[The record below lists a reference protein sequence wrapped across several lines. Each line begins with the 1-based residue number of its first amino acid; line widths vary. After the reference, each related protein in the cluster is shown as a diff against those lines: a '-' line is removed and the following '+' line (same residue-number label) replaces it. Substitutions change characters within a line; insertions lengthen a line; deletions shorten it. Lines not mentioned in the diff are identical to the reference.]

1 MNRAFSPYFAMPTT
15 KQLCSFKGLIMNKA
29 LVFALSGLLAVI
41 GFANAA
47 EAQADRIE
55 LPPRIGVTGGK
66 ELSLAEAIELA
77 LSNNKDI
84 ESSFID
90 REVARFSLQAAR
102 GAYDLKV
109 SVQSPFVR
117 SITPMASVLGGAA
130 DGKLLQREASI
141 VPQLNGSIPWTG
153 GSFGLSFSSKR
164 TYTNNTFATL
174 NPQYPSS
181 LTLSFTQ
188 PLRRGLRFDS
198 NRQRIEV
205 ARKNVTL
212 SDEQFRQR
220 VTEIVTQTAKAYWDL
235 VYAVQSLDVQRIAA
249 ETAKRQVES
258 NSRMMEQG
266 LMAPIDI
273 VEAETQMAQFEQNAY
288 VAQAS
293 LTAAENSLKAL
304 ILPDRTSPLWSSK
317 LIPITEPEMAPP
329 NMLLDDAIKDALAG
343 RPELEG
349 VKIAAE
355 INKTNLRYYRDQA
368 KPQVDLVASYMSSG
382 LAGVVGTSSASNP
395 LTSGFGVMIERL
407 NELSALQNLPPI
419 NMSSLGSASG
429 SGVPE
434 VLIGGYRHSLSNLS
448 GWDFPSAQV
457 SLQISLPLR
466 NRIAEGNIETGLA
479 EVRRSEV
486 RRKQVEQQI
495 EADVRNTLQSLASFR
510 NGLEAARTA
519 RRSAQ
524 DLYASEQR
532 KFKAGTSTL
541 FLVLQRQTTL
551 VTAQSSEL
559 RAQVDLAKATADFE
573 RATARVLKAHNVVL
587 RPLK

>member
-1 MNRAFSPYFAMPTT
+1 
-15 KQLCSFKGLIMNKA
+15 MNKA
-29 LVFALSGLLAVI
+29 LVFAFSGLLAII
-41 GFANAA
+41 GSIPAA
-47 EAQADRIE
+47 GAQADKIA
-55 LPPRIGVTGGK
+55 LPPRIGVNGEK
-66 ELSLAEAIELA
+66 DLPIAEAIEMA
-77 LSNNKDI
+77 LSNNADI

-90 REVARFSLQAAR
+90 REAARFSLKAAR
-102 GAYDLKV
+102 GAYDLKL

-117 SITPMASVLGGAA
+117 SITPMGSVLAGAA

-141 VPQLNGSIPWTG
+141 VPQLSGNIPWTG

-164 TYTNNTFATL
+164 TYTNNSFATL

-188 PLRRGLRFDS
+188 PLQRGLRFDS

-205 ARKNVTL
+205 ARKNILL

-220 VTEIVTQTAKAYWDL
+220 VTEIVTQTTKAYWDL
-235 VYAVQSLDVQRIAA
+235 VYAVHNLDVQRIAA
-249 ETAKRQVES
+249 ETARRQVES
-258 NSRMMEQG
+258 NRRMMEQG

-288 VAQAS
+288 TAQAS
-293 LTAAENSLKAL
+293 LTAFENSLKTL
-304 ILPDRTSPLWSSK
+304 ILPDRTSLLWSSK
-317 LIPITEPEMAPP
+317 LIPITEPDLAPP
-329 NMLLDDAIKDALAG
+329 DMLLDDAIRDALAG

-382 LAGVVGTSSASNP
+382 LAGLVRTSSASNP
-395 LTSGFGVMIERL
+395 FTSGNGVMIERL

-419 NMSSLGSASG
+419 DLSSIGSLSG
-429 SGVPE
+429 SGIPE
-434 VLIGGYRHSLSNLS
+434 VLIGGYQHSLSNLM
-448 GWDFPSAQV
+448 GGDFPTTQV

-466 NRIAEGNIETGLA
+466 NRTAHGNIESGLA

-486 RRKQVEQQI
+486 RCKQVEQQI
-495 EADVRNTLQSLASFR
+495 EADVRNTMQSLASFR

-524 DLYASEQR
+524 EQYASEQR

-551 VTAQSSEL
+551 VTAQISEL
-559 RAQVDLAKATADFE
+559 RAQVDLAKATAEFE
-573 RATARVLKAHNVVL
+573 RATARILKAHAVVV
-587 RPLK
+587 RSLK

>member
-1 MNRAFSPYFAMPTT
+1 
-15 KQLCSFKGLIMNKA
+15 MNKV
-29 LVFALSGLLAVI
+29 LVFALSSLLI
-41 GFANAA
+41 TGFVTVAG
-47 EAQADRIE
+47 AQSDKIE
-55 LPPRIGVTGGK
+55 LPPRIGVNGEK
-66 ELSLAEAIELA
+66 DLPLAEAIEMA

-90 REVARFSLQAAR
+90 REVARFSLKAAR
-102 GAYDLKV
+102 GAYDLKL
-109 SVQSPFVR
+109 SVQSPFIR
-117 SITPMASVLGGAA
+117 SITPMGSVLGGAS
-130 DGKLLQREASI
+130 DGKLLQREVSV
-141 VPQLNGSIPWTG
+141 VPQLNGNIPWTG

-181 LTLSFTQ
+181 LSLSFTQ
-188 PLRRGLRFDS
+188 PLQRGLRFDS

-205 ARKNVTL
+205 ARRNVTL

-235 VYAVQSLDVQRIAA
+235 VYTVQNLDVQRIAA

-258 NSRMMEQG
+258 NRRMMEQG

-273 VEAETQMAQFEQNAY
+273 VEAETQMAQFEQNAFT
-288 VAQAS
+288 AQAS

-304 ILPDRTSPLWSSK
+304 ILPDRTSPLWSNK
-317 LIPITEPEMAPP
+317 LIPITEPELAPP
-329 NMLLDDAIKDALAG
+329 DMLLGDALKDALAG

-355 INKTNLRYYRDQA
+355 INQTNLRYYRDQA

-382 LAGVVGTSSASNP
+382 LAGLVRASSTSNP
-395 LTSGFGVMIERL
+395 FTSGYGGMIDRL
-407 NELSALQNLPPI
+407 NQLSALQNLPPI
-419 NMSSLGSASG
+419 DLSSLGSGSG

-434 VLIGGYRHSLSNLS
+434 ALIGGYRHSLSNLS
-448 GWDFPSAQV
+448 GWDFPTAQV

-466 NRIAEGNIETGLA
+466 NRTAESNIETGLA

-486 RRKQVEQQI
+486 RRKQIEQQI
-495 EADVRNTLQSLASFR
+495 EADVRNTMQSLASFR
-510 NGLEAARTA
+510 NGLEAARIA

-524 DLYASEQR
+524 EQYASEQR

-551 VTAQSSEL
+551 VGAQSSEL

-573 RATARVLKAHNVVL
+573 RATARVLKAHDVVL
-587 RPLK
+587 RSLK

>member
-1 MNRAFSPYFAMPTT
+1 
-15 KQLCSFKGLIMNKA
+15 MNKA
-29 LVFALSGLLAVI
+29 LVFAFSGFLAIIAIAPV
-41 GFANAA
+41 AN
-47 EAQADRIE
+47 AQADKID
-55 LPPRIGVTGGK
+55 LPPRIGVSGEK
-66 ELSLAEAIELA
+66 DLSLPEAIEMA

-90 REVARFSLQAAR
+90 MEEARFSLKAAR
-102 GAYDLKV
+102 GAYDLKF

-117 SITPMASVLGGAA
+117 SITPMGSVLAGAA
-130 DGKLLQREASI
+130 DGKLLQRETSI

-153 GSFGLSFSSKR
+153 GSFGVSFSSKR
-164 TYTNNTFATL
+164 TYTNNSFATL

-220 VTEIVTQTAKAYWDL
+220 VTEIATQTAKAYWDL

-249 ETAKRQVES
+249 ETARRQVES
-258 NSRMMEQG
+258 NRRMMEQG

-288 VAQAS
+288 TAQAS
-293 LTAAENSLKAL
+293 LTAAENSLKTL
-304 ILPDRTSPLWSSK
+304 ILPGRTSPLWSTR
-317 LIPITEPEMAPP
+317 LIPITEPELAPA

-343 RPELEG
+343 RPELES
-349 VKIAAE
+349 VKIAAD
-355 INKTNLRYYRDQA
+355 INKTNLRYYKDQA
-368 KPQVDLVASYMSSG
+368 KPQMDLVASYMSSG
-382 LAGVVGTSSASNP
+382 LAGNVRTSSTANP
-395 LTSGFGVMIERL
+395 FTSGYGVMIERL

-419 NMSSLGSASG
+419 DLSSAGSSSG
-429 SGVPE
+429 SGIPE
-434 VLIGGYRHSLSNLS
+434 VLVGGYQHSLSNLT
-448 GWDFPSAQV
+448 GWDFPTAQV

-466 NRIAEGNIETGLA
+466 NRTAEGNIETGLA
-479 EVRRSEV
+479 EVRRSEA
-486 RRKQVEQQI
+486 RQKQVEQQI
-495 EADVRNTLQSLASFR
+495 EADVRNTMQALASFR

-524 DLYASEQR
+524 EQFASEQR

-559 RAQVDLAKATADFE
+559 HAQVDLAKATAEFE
-573 RATARVLKAHNVVL
+573 RATARTLKTHDIVL
-587 RPLK
+587 RQTK